1 VFEKF
6 FRVPGREP
14 GDPRR
19 GGIGLGLPIARRL
32 VEAQT
37 GQIWIETPPSGRGT
51 AVVLTLPISADIVE
65 PLVVEAPMSGAA
77 TRVM

>member
-1 VFEKF
+1 
-6 FRVPGREP
+6 VPGREP

-37 GQIWIETPPSGRGT
+37 GQIWIETPPSGHGT
-51 AVVLTLPISADIVE
+51 AVVLTLPISADAAE
-65 PLVVEAPMSGAA
+65 PLLMEAPMTGAA
-77 TRVM
+77 TGVL